1 MPACGSPRL
10 IAACHVLHRLLL
22 PRHPPCALSSLTI
35 KFTPRIPLRVLRLPP
50 PDRSPRRLVAA
61 TLPSASGTL
70 VCKSHVAFP
79 SFTASHDAI
88 PMGYLALIKFLLDA
102 VAGTTADDASAC
114 DSHRRRSVDLPD
126 LFSCQT
132 SSLSPACGTA
142 ALSGS
147 GLRRTDLCPMFDAN
161 LVPAWRPTLS
171 RSCCSRPFGMN
182 GGADRD
188 RTGDPLLAKQVLSQ
202 LSYSPVKGWWAW
214 VESNYRPHPYQGCA
228 LAN

>member
-10 IAACHVLHRLLL
+10 IAACHVLLRLLL

-35 KFTPRIPLRVLRLPP
+35 KFTPRIPLGIFRSPP
-50 PDRSPRRLVAA
+50 PDRRPRPLVAA
-61 TLPSASGTL
+61 TLPSALGTL

-79 SFTASHDAI
+79 SFTASRDAI
-88 PMGYLALIKFLLDA
+88 PMGHLALIKFLLDA

-132 SSLSPACGTA
+132 SSLSPTHRTA

-147 GLRRTDLCPMFDAN
+147 GHCLLPLSNVRRQSALLTD
-161 LVPAWRPTLS
+161 
-171 RSCCSRPFGMN
+171 
-182 GGADRD
+182 
-188 RTGDPLLAKQVLSQ
+188 
-202 LSYSPVKGWWAW
+202 
-214 VESNYRPHPYQGCA
+214 
-228 LAN
+228 